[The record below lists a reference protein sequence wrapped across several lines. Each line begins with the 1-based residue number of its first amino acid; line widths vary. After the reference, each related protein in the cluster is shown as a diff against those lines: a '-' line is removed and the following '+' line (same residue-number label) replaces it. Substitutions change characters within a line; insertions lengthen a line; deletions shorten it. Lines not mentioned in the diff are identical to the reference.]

1 MFKKITFGL
10 VCVLAVGHEP
20 HAQKGACTQGRAKEH
35 AKRRTTRAKE
45 RVYAAG
51 RSHRRPPQAAAAGRR
66 RRRPPP
72 QVALFGALFCAPLR
86 ARALLRVRC
95 CVTRSFARACVFEM
109 ILYAL

>member
-1 MFKKITFGL
+1 MCVCFMKYMFFSNPCL
-10 VCVLAVGHEP
+10 DF
-20 HAQKGACTQGRAKEH
+20 CTARAKGRVH
-35 AKRRTTRAKE
+35 AGARKRARTTRAKG
-45 RVYAAG
+45 RVYAA
-51 RSHRRPPQAAAAGRR
+51 AR

-72 QVALFGALFCAPLR
+72 PQAALFGALFCAPLR